1 MESVLNFMLY
11 SHLVATVDSENFLT
25 QLKSLQQASI
35 NETGIQFPFKEATG
49 LNPDTTKASPPAHI
63 YILIHTKYGKWQEE
77 ERPSLECQTALSIL
91 VINKICTHIPL
102 PMTPLYLGNPIT
114 LANG

>member
-1 MESVLNFMLY
+1 
-11 SHLVATVDSENFLT
+11 LT
-25 QLKSLQQASI
+25 
-35 NETGIQFPFKEATG
+35 
-49 LNPDTTKASPPAHI
+49 
-63 YILIHTKYGKWQEE
+63 HTKYGKWQEE

-102 PMTPLYLGNPIT
+102 AMTPLYLGNPPLYLGNPPLYLGNPIT